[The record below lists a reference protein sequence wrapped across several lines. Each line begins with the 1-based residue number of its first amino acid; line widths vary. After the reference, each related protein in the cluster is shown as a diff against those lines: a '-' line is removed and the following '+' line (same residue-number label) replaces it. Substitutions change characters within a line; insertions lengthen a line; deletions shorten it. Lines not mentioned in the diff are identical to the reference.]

1 MRFSKLTH
9 KRILHILL
17 VFPLAL
23 VVLTGPL
30 AGFGTGLAKP
40 GAASVQ
46 HTSAKPAM
54 EEPPLTA
61 MPITV
66 ELPVE
71 EAPGLFG
78 PGARAI
84 GAMIIV
90 LSLIW
95 ITMVLLKRYMP
106 HRFGPLG
113 HKRRIQVLETV
124 PIGDKRSLTLVRI
137 DDEDLLLASTPG
149 SVSLIK
155 QVRLTNPEKTAD
167 GETTKGLTPTAP
179 SARTAETA
187 WGDPREVMRPPKA
200 AYRSDPEG
208 GPDANSTFSETLAE
222 EIRLS
227 DLSMEGSL
235 AGFARLRQELEAR

>member
-1 MRFSKLTH
+1 MKFSKLTR
-9 KRILHILL
+9 KRFLHVLF

-23 VVLTGPL
+23 VVFTGPL
-30 AGFGTGLAKP
+30 AGLGTGLVKTSSRVERASTKP
-40 GAASVQ
+40 LPQ
-46 HTSAKPAM
+46 
-54 EEPPLTA
+54 EEPLTS
-61 MPITV
+61 MPV
-66 ELPVE
+66 VE
-71 EAPGLFG
+71 EAPLNEEPGLFG
-78 PGARAI
+78 PGARAV
-84 GAMIIV
+84 GAMIVV

-137 DDEDLLLASTPG
+137 DDEDLLLASTPA

-155 QVRLTNPEKTAD
+155 QVRLAST
-167 GETTKGLTPTAP
+167 ETTT
-179 SARTAETA
+179 
-187 WGDPREVMRPPKA
+187 
-200 AYRSDPEG
+200 YRSAPGSLVTPE
-208 GPDANSTFSETLAE
+208 PSTQPTPLETTQKFSETLAD

-227 DLSMEGSL
+227 NLSIEGSL